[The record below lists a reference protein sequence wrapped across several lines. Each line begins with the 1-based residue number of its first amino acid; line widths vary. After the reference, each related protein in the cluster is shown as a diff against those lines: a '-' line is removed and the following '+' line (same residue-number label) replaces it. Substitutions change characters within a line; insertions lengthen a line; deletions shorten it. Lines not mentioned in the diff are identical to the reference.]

1 MSNKQ
6 NLIVVLFP
14 LEKVSHFL
22 RVFNSLEDSKQI
34 TCFVKKC
41 QLTFFS
47 PPWDLT
53 INDSSNKMSRYI
65 F

>member
-1 MSNKQ
+1 MKMSNKQ

-34 TCFVKKC
+34 TCFVKNVNLKHY
-41 QLTFFS
+41 FF
-47 PPWDLT
+47 PHHG
-53 INDSSNKMSRYI
+53 I
-65 F
+65 